1 MDKYYIT
8 NDLAVD
14 YNRERKLFDA
24 NDGYTVFAAP
34 QIDEEECFLIY
45 AVSNSDPYY
54 LGWYCPDSEFGEI
67 DEISGELGH
76 FNFTWDE
83 AIDACRD
90 IAEQFKQYDEQDT
103 KHGFVTDVLC
113 FDQYERNKELTIDIK
128 LEQEAY
134 PYQQIGED
142 EVEYIACGIASN
154 GMRCFVSWYVPAEMD
169 DVSFFDWNDV
179 AEVDFRY

>member
-1 MDKYYIT
+1 MDKYYVT

-67 DEISGELGH
+67 DEISGELGY
-76 FNFTWDE
+76 FNFTWDKV
-83 AIDACRD
+83 IDACRD
-90 IAEQFKQYDEQDT
+90 IAEQFKQYVEQDT

-134 PYQQIGED
+134 PLQEIGED
-142 EVEYIACGIASN
+142 KVEYIASGIASN
-154 GMRCFVSWYVPAEMD
+154 GMRCLVSWYVPAEMEDVSLFDWD
-169 DVSFFDWNDV
+169 DVGG
-179 AEVDFRY
+179 VDFRY

>member
-45 AVSNSDPYY
+45 AVSNGDPYY

-67 DEISGELGH
+67 DEISGKLGY

-83 AIDACRD
+83 VIDACRD

-103 KHGFVTDVLC
+103 KHGWVTDVLC

-134 PYQQIGED
+134 PYQDIGED

-179 AEVDFRY
+179 AEVVFRY